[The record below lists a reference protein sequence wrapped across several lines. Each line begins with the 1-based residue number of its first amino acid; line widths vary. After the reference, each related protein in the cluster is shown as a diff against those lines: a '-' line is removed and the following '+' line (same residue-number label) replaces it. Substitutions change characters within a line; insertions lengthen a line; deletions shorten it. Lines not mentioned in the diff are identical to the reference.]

1 MKKFIQDLKEDKFLK
16 LYLFLFF
23 LLDLIYLYFEISK
36 SQYIERNSLEGLI
49 DASQYQYLANIS
61 KTTIFIEGLIVLLCL
76 IYLTK
81 VIMKKD
87 KENIKKFLIT
97 HFIILPVFIF
107 ISFLLS
113 NAFSVPIGN
122 LIQQLYIPYKMTFI
136 ALIYFGVKML
146 QKRVLH
152 YDI

>member
-113 NAFSVPIGN
+113 NAFSAPIGN